1 MENLKREEWRPV
13 PGYEGYYEVSSL
25 GRVKSLERE
34 IPHPTSGVIRIKE
47 KIRTAIPEKQFGY
60 LYLSLHKGGE
70 RERFAV
76 HYLVLRAFVGP
87 RPEGM
92 QACHNDGNNT
102 NNRVENL
109 RWGTPKENVADIKR
123 HGRNYW
129 LNRSTCVNG
138 HLYTEDTVS
147 YEPANPSVRVC
158 RVCRREKDRRKY
170 WSTKADK
177 HPNTLNRDKTHCA
190 SGHEYIPENT
200 SLGRGGKKRIC
211 KACKSARERIKRNE
225 LDEAMFQPLSDLF
238 FVHNRDGLGWVKKWQ
253 IEDLVESTRNQF
265 STP

>member
-1 MENLKREEWRPV
+1 MENLEREEWRPV

-25 GRVKSLERE
+25 GRVRSLDRE
-34 IPHPTSGVIRIKE
+34 VSHPTVGIVRRKGKVLAQNPLNE
-47 KIRTAIPEKQFGY
+47 DGY
-60 LYLSLHKGGE
+60 LGIGLNRDGIKKK
-70 RERFAV
+70 RAV
-76 HYLVLRAFVGP
+76 HLLVLEAFTGP
-87 RPEGM
+87 RPKGE

-109 RWGTPKENVADIKR
+109 RWDTPKENVADIKR

-138 HLYTEDTVS
+138 HLYTEDSVS
-147 YEPANPSVRVC
+147 YEPAKPSVRVC

-170 WSTKADK
+170 WETKDEK

-190 SGHEYIPENT
+190 KGHEYIPENT

-211 KACKSARERIKRNE
+211 KACKSARERIKRNSLPE
-225 LDEAMFQPLSDLF
+225 GIFNSLSDLF
-238 FVHNRDGLGWVKKWQ
+238 FLHNKEGLGWVKKSQ
-253 IEDLVESTRNQF
+253 IEDLVESQGQ
-265 STP
+265 